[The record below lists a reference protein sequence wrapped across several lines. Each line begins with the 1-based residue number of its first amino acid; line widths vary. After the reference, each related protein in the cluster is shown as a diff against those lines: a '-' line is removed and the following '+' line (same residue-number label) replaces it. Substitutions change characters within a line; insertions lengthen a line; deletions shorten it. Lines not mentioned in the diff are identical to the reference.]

1 VVSDLIPFY
10 WQERMG
16 APCTSISVEGH
27 MIMGDIMTIFTSWK
41 IMGKCVTRTPCCLL
55 LFCCR
60 YKSDT
65 RLSNLF
71 TLLKPHGM
79 YMLIILS
86 HKVFVDPCLA
96 YLNSVGIRPNF
107 SSTLNISNSKE
118 AVSRRLKFMVSVR
131 S

>member
-1 VVSDLIPFY
+1 MGSDLIAFY

-27 MIMGDIMTIFTSWK
+27 TIMGHIMTTFTSWR

-65 RLSNLF
+65 LMLNLL
-71 TLLKPHGM
+71 TLLKPHSM
-79 YMLIILS
+79 YMLIVLS
-86 HKVFVDPCLA
+86 HTVFVGPCLA
-96 YLNSVGIRPNF
+96 YLNSVGIRPDF
-107 SSTLNISNSKE
+107 ASTLNISNSKE
-118 AVSRRLKFMVSVR
+118 ALSRRLKFMVSVR